1 MILVHR
7 IIKLRMK
14 IWRKRKQIDQG
25 LIYVSCSPN
34 FPGIRQGKSL
44 PLYSNVYVLPNLSC
58 SSSKFKKDTIINIC
72 QCRSLKVVQVKLGS
86 DNYQANVS
94 QTLYSLQKN
103 KEAQASALSTQSDA
117 VQVSLGIQY
126 SFSHVV
132 FVFLS
137 FDNTPS
143 IMSTTL
149 SSIRVCTC
157 QQFKFFLT

>member
-1 MILVHR
+1 MYHVHPTFR
-7 IIKLRMK
+7 GSGKENLFL
-14 IWRKRKQIDQG
+14 QI
-25 LIYVSCSPN
+25 VMFMSS
-34 FPGIRQGKSL
+34 
-44 PLYSNVYVLPNLSC
+44 NLSC
-58 SSSKFKKDTIINIC
+58 SSSKFKKDTIIDIC
-72 QCRSLKVVQVKLGS
+72 QRWLLKVVQVKLGS

-137 FDNTPS
+137 
-143 IMSTTL
+143 
-149 SSIRVCTC
+149 
-157 QQFKFFLT
+157 